1 MKTLLCLSMCL
12 LLCMGCTEKQPTK
25 QVDTTMQ
32 ENELAPALPDN
43 SAATILPEPTDD
55 IEPIPEADL
64 SVDNDTQE
72 TADISTP
79 LSGHIICIDPGHCVT
94 SETGSGRREA
104 ISPLSDKTKIAFGG
118 GTSGKYMTEEQLNLS
133 VGLKLRDKLQGLGA
147 TVIMTREV
155 SNITIT
161 NQERSEIANGSG
173 ADVCIRIHAD
183 GVDDRSV
190 HGVSVLVPSGNL
202 LGTPS
207 ITEES
212 ERLGKLM
219 VDAVSNET
227 GAKNRGITGR
237 SDLTGFNFSEIPT
250 VLIEMGFMSNPDE
263 DAMLSTDSYQDKIVS
278 GIANSLLSW
287 YGVEY
292 EP

>member
-1 MKTLLCLSMCL
+1 MHNNLSRQAKPVRQNQICQCKPYIHFANLFSQAPVACL
-12 LLCMGCTEKQPTK
+12 LESQL
-25 QVDTTMQ
+25 
-32 ENELAPALPDN
+32 LLHN
-43 SAATILPEPTDD
+43 SKDMLNFSSYRRFFVFSTL
-55 IEPIPEADL
+55 DL
-64 SVDNDTQE
+64 RFRT
-72 TADISTP
+72 
-79 LSGHIICIDPGHCVT
+79 
-94 SETGSGRREA
+94 
-104 ISPLSDKTKIAFGG
+104 
-118 GTSGKYMTEEQLNLS
+118 
-133 VGLKLRDKLQGLGA
+133 VG
-147 TVIMTREV
+147 V
-155 SNITIT
+155 
-161 NQERSEIANGSG
+161 
-173 ADVCIRIHAD
+173 
-183 GVDDRSV
+183 
-190 HGVSVLVPSGNL
+190 VLVPSGNL

-227 GAKNRGITGR
+227 GTKNRGITGR